1 MSKNVAE
8 SLNKKVGDSLPLF
21 EKDYDIVGTFE
32 SPSFFE
38 NNMIIMLLDQLQNA
52 TKKEGKINGATVK
65 LKDGSDMKDVQVK
78 IETDI
83 AKQLHTKLEAQS
95 ISEYA
100 KSMMQLKLANAM
112 ALLTS
117 TIALLIGGIFM
128 ATTMVTSVF
137 ERTREIGILRAIG
150 WRPRRIMRM
159 ILMESVLLS
168 ITGGASARSSPSA

>member
-1 MSKNVAE
+1 
-8 SLNKKVGDSLPLF
+8 
-21 EKDYDIVGTFE
+21 
-32 SPSFFE
+32 
-38 NNMIIMLLDQLQNA
+38 MIIMLLDQLQNA

-112 ALLTS
+112 AWLTS

-128 ATTMVTSVF
+128 VNHHGHV
-137 ERTREIGILRAIG
+137 RLRAH
-150 WRPRRIMRM
+150 PRNRHPAGDR
-159 ILMESVLLS
+159 LAAAADHADDPHGVGPLEPHRRRR
-168 ITGGASARSSPSA
+168 SARSSPSA